1 MRALLLLLGCFG
13 HSIERPDP
21 FTVIENLGGNQYSYR
36 STKLQSATRRG
47 PAAPLGFAPA
57 GSSELGLIDVT
68 ANFGGWGPDGLRTTE
83 SEFHP
88 RLAEIAG
95 SMGGTHFLVLR
106 TARHA
111 NALGDFITSLT
122 VDVLVVP

>member
-1 MRALLLLLGCFG
+1 MRALLILTACFG
-13 HSIERPDP
+13 HSIERPDA

-36 STKLQSATRRG
+36 LTKLQSAAPRG
-47 PAAPLGFAPA
+47 PAAPLGIAPA
-57 GSSELGLIDVT
+57 ASSELGLIEVT
-68 ANFGGWGPDGLRTTE
+68 ANFGGWGPDGLRTAE

-106 TARHA
+106 TTRHA
-111 NALGDFITSLT
+111 NALGDWITSLT
-122 VDVLVVP
+122 VDVVVVP